1 MNDDIAAVP
10 EIPPKKR
17 GRTPSRV
24 WKIISSRDD
33 EMDCTVC
40 NCCFCKGVVSH
51 YGHVD
56 RVVQHLLICLHCPL
70 DVKESLLLQYPNLD
84 PNKPKETMKEE
95 NNQPPWT
102 SHQQQEFE
110 VLLSDFIYANNLP
123 FNIVNY
129 DLMKQLIYK
138 LNPQA
143 KLPSSDKLATLL
155 LDESY
160 QRVKDAMMAKI
171 NASTS
176 YYTLQNDATEDISEH
191 SIFNFVISNPYESF
205 YLKTLDATADVHS
218 GEFIAQEVTKAIT
231 EDFPIEKKISTVI
244 SDNTKANKK
253 SWKLIKEKKPKLA
266 AYGCNSHNSHL
277 LVKDLTYFKPGTR
290 PPHEIVKKLSE
301 TLGICKEVTKHFK
314 SHRIISSALQK
325 EQDLHKFPHL
335 ALPGETRWG
344 SHHRCVNNVKISYQ
358 LIKMVM
364 NDDDSYFYNAD
375 ADQVVARK
383 ELRKTFS
390 EKKVDIDH
398 CAELLSVLTHSIERF
413 ESNKSPLSDVITNF
427 TKLEKKIEEMRRFDE
442 AEKTFIKLQIK
453 KRRDFI
459 ASEDHKIAL
468 LLDPRYKF
476 TDYYSA
482 TEEISVS
489 NK

>member
-56 RVVQHLLICLHCPL
+56 RVVKHLLICLHCPL

-231 EDFPIEKKISTVI
+231 EDFPIEKKISSPI
-244 SDNTKANKK
+244 
-253 SWKLIKEKKPKLA
+253 IRKPIR
-266 AYGCNSHNSHL
+266 S
-277 LVKDLTYFKPGTR
+277 R
-290 PPHEIVKKLSE
+290 
-301 TLGICKEVTKHFK
+301 
-314 SHRIISSALQK
+314 
-325 EQDLHKFPHL
+325 
-335 ALPGETRWG
+335 G
-344 SHHRCVNNVKISYQ
+344 S
-358 LIKMVM
+358 
-364 NDDDSYFYNAD
+364 
-375 ADQVVARK
+375 
-383 ELRKTFS
+383 
-390 EKKVDIDH
+390 
-398 CAELLSVLTHSIERF
+398 
-413 ESNKSPLSDVITNF
+413 
-427 TKLEKKIEEMRRFDE
+427 
-442 AEKTFIKLQIK
+442 
-453 KRRDFI
+453 
-459 ASEDHKIAL
+459 
-468 LLDPRYKF
+468 
-476 TDYYSA
+476 
-482 TEEISVS
+482 
-489 NK
+489 